1 MNAKDLMLGDFV
13 QFDKDI
19 CIVEE
24 VRIDGTVVL
33 VSLNTGLTS
42 IDGDQVSIN
51 EISPIELTT
60 EILEKLGFQKISTNK
75 YVSGK
80 VTIAVFAEEFFITI
94 KSENARVMMIT
105 IKYIHEL
112 QHVLRLCGIEKEFE
126 L

>member
-1 MNAKDLMLGDFV
+1 MKAKNLMLGDLI

-19 CIVEE
+19 CVVEE

-75 YVSGK
+75 YVNGK
-80 VTIAVFAEEFFITI
+80 VTIAVFAEEFLVTV
-94 KSENARVMMIT
+94 KSGNARVMIT
-105 IKYIHEL
+105 IKYVHEL